1 MPVNEQNK
9 MSYFFEGGRDDTL
22 KDSPE
27 LNSFEKRFAKLTR
40 LKVRILEPTPP
51 VSLLY
56 TMLSNQCHIYII
68 EGSIISVML
77 TGQQIS

>member
-9 MSYFFEGGRDDTL
+9 MSYFFEGGDDTL

-40 LKVRILEPTPP
+40 LKVRILEPTP